1 VLEKAGFTRE
11 GLLRSYL
18 RINGIWQDHYIY
30 ARIAGEAR
38 RGDKRDERLI
48 G

>member
-18 RINGIWQDHYIY
+18 KINGGWQDHYLY
-30 ARIAGEAR
+30 ALIVGDR
-38 RGDKRDERLI
+38 RGARAKD
-48 G
+48 